1 MSTTMQTLSVRI
13 PSEDLEWLAAIE
25 ISGASTPSDK
35 LRALIAQMRR
45 QHQGTMDYSAC
56 VAWLRD
62 MLGPFVLALREAENR
77 HRLHS
82 EAVNAVVEWVPQI
95 MATMLSE
102 RRFGKDAPGQAKDL
116 EAALVQR
123 SFQLFSALMR
133 MGVTPDS
140 ECYDPNVIEKHLPRV
155 IELANLISADR
166 KLRKEK

>member
-13 PSEDLEWLAAIE
+13 PSEDLEWLSAIE
-25 ISGASTPSDK
+25 MSGATTPSDK

-45 QHQGTMDYSAC
+45 QHQGTMDHATC

-62 MLGPFVLALREAENR
+62 LLGPSVVAMREVENR

-82 EAVNAVVEWVPQI
+82 DAVNAVVEWLPQI
-95 MATMLSE
+95 MATLLSE
-102 RRFGKDAPGQAKDL
+102 RRFGKDAAGQAGDI

-123 SFQLFSALMR
+123 CFQLFSSLLR
-133 MGVTPDS
+133 MGVTPDA
-140 ECYDPNVIEKHLPRV
+140 ECYDPKAIEKHLPKI
-155 IELANLISADR
+155 IELAGLISADR